1 MSVKTLTLVTRT
13 LTLITVTKQPCNASK
28 NLLIRRG
35 GCYEEPLSENEK
47 SDMNCVLKA
56 GENVD
61 EKLEKEDI
69 QPCKVCG
76 KDCKTVKQLNDHNL
90 QEHGGTQMTKLRKKS
105 KGYK

>member
-1 MSVKTLTLVTRT
+1 MKNVK
-13 LTLITVTKQPCNASK
+13 A
-28 NLLIRRG
+28 
-35 GCYEEPLSENEK
+35 EPLSENEK
-47 SDMNCVLKA
+47 SDMNCVLQA

-90 QEHGGTQMTKLRKKS
+90 QEHGGTLKCSFCEKMITNDQAAEEEQRIQVMVKKMLNS
-105 KGYK
+105 LCQPTLNITL

>member
-1 MSVKTLTLVTRT
+1 MKNVK
-13 LTLITVTKQPCNASK
+13 A
-28 NLLIRRG
+28 
-35 GCYEEPLSENEK
+35 EPLSENEK

-76 KDCKTVKQLNDHNL
+76 KDCKTVKQL
-90 QEHGGTQMTKLRKKS
+90 TTI
-105 KGYK
+105 YKNMEEL